1 MKLLLDTHVAMWMI
15 GGFDFID
22 KDVKE
27 LIMDNKNDIYY
38 STVTTWEIEIKH
50 LKKPNKMMISGNNF
64 ANLCE
69 QAGFININIKNEHIN
84 ELKNIIPV
92 DESIQHNDP
101 FDRMLL
107 AQARSENI
115 ILITHDKKFKNY
127 NDNHLLFC

>member
-84 ELKNIIPV
+84 ELKNIIPI

>member
-92 DESIQHNDP
+92 DESDI
-101 FDRMLL
+101 
-107 AQARSENI
+107 
-115 ILITHDKKFKNY
+115 
-127 NDNHLLFC
+127 